1 MNGNGVLTDD
11 HLQRINDSLAGLDK
25 AAEHMRLAKLAG
37 LDVSQMEA
45 AANEARDKLQR
56 IKQVYFPGR

>member
-11 HLQRINDSLAGLDK
+11 HLQRINDNLAGLDK
-25 AAEHMRLAKLAG
+25 AREHMRLAKLAG
-37 LDVSQMEA
+37 LDVSAMEEA
-45 AANEARDKLQR
+45 EKDARDKLLR